1 MRTRIEVQE
10 FEADDYCE
18 AIQGCP
24 ECSGQNPDCICRM
37 KHRIATQAYEA
48 CVPRDFWYIRANEI
62 MHNVEVFKDIV
73 APYCR
78 RIVHAR
84 ARGYG
89 MAFLGDNGVG
99 KTMFISYVLMVALRR
114 GLTIYYTTL
123 PKLDWDIKR
132 SFNDRWLA
140 ERLRWMLTSD
150 FLAIDE
156 MCKEKFKASDNY
168 MRMQVERILKER
180 FDESMPTLIATN
192 ADAHGLEGTYGTTL
206 TSILLGKYKLV
217 TMEPGDYRGAIG
229 AKMASEMDYKQ

>member
-1 MRTRIEVQE
+1 MRTKIEVQE
-10 FEADDYCE
+10 YEADNYCE
-18 AIQGCP
+18 IIQGCP
-24 ECSGQNPDCICRM
+24 VCGGHNPDCACRA
-37 KHRIATQAYEA
+37 KHRASTQAYEA
-48 CVPRDFWYIRANEI
+48 CVPRDFWTVKAADITY
-62 MHNVEVFKDIV
+62 NVEVFKGMV

-89 MAFLGDNGVG
+89 LAFLGDNGVG
-99 KTMFISYVLMVALRR
+99 KTMFISYVLMTALRR

-132 SFNDRWLA
+132 SFNDRWIA
-140 ERLRWMLTSD
+140 DRLKWMLTSD

-156 MCKEKFKASDNY
+156 MGKEKFKAGDNY

-192 ADAHGLEGTYGTTL
+192 ADSPGLEDIYGTTL

-217 TMEPGDYRGAIG
+217 TMEPGDYRGKLG
-229 AKMASEMDYKQ
+229 AKMASEMGYNK